1 MQVVRVSRG
10 TAAWAR
16 RGVLAVVLLGAAV
29 IPGRAS
35 SQTTTHCPGSKC
47 RRAGSVLWTS
57 HLPGSWVA
65 ETGVAGTVPAAGE
78 AYAASAGNIAVVG
91 YGTSVVGYQA
101 LTGKV
106 SWQADLSWLP
116 VGSAIVGIRAWPAVV
131 AVGVSEPAGSGQD
144 RREIIL
150 SAATGARIRT
160 YPAAYYGGAAWASRS
175 RAVVVGTHAVTG
187 YANSTGRAAWQRST
201 GAPQTWVVSGH
212 YLYMT
217 VARGGGSLLSGEV
230 TGLRQID
237 LTTGAERVIT
247 LRGPFSGTLTAVVG
261 GVALLSG
268 SAGLRGYDVGG
279 GTLLWQR
286 PGAVLEFVDEGKNA
300 AYIATGNSLTELDTT
315 TGKTAG
321 RPAPAVASGLYAIRN
336 GVALG
341 LDQNSLG
348 DAWGYDMAT
357 RKVVWY
363 SPALPFPHFFVDPS
377 GLGGSAGL
385 GSPVALLATCGQVG
399 SGTPA
404 QCVRPELVA
413 IKY

>member
-16 RGVLAVVLLGAAV
+16 RGVLAVVLVGAAV

-116 VGSAIVGIRAWPAVV
+116 VGSAIVGVRAWPAVV